1 MNNPTQSRFHQVM
14 NADSDTELY
23 KQLPAFAGVDAD
35 AAHRIGASVEQCAE
49 WLARMAVVLRELSR
63 IANAR
68 LSSEP
73 VLELKVMYSRMAHE
87 SILNA
92 AALERRLDELRSQA
106 HRIQHTLDFHL
117 GDALREAMFSPG
129 TIGLATAFFRVV
141 VPDLLQAIET
151 YLAATNPLADYESV
165 RLLKHARLDLQEHRG
180 FGDEA
185 MVVLLTSLANTK
197 ASTDWEHHLRQY
209 LSRAGGILGD
219 QPIPQHIKL
228 PQPIAEEDYRVGA
241 DFARDARFSPIVP
254 KVVPPAPEGAS
265 PVHAELYEMMW
276 RRSQE
281 TTAAELCAT
290 VAYEWDDDDL
300 GNDFLIDMTRHGWDE
315 ARHGMFGRAALQTEG
330 KQIWEVPAWIGYAR
344 HTMPAPPPKRY
355 AHLAVATE
363 MPAMKHPGGK
373 RGQWEFCRDQA
384 QHPLMTTFQ
393 DFDWAD
399 EVNHVHF
406 GRRWLI
412 QHYFK
417 GDRRKALELGDETVR
432 DRQAFYTQYAAEHPE
447 TDSL

>member
-1 MNNPTQSRFHQVM
+1 MNDPSQIRNNV
-14 NADSDTELY
+14 DLGLY
-23 KQLPAFAGVDAD
+23 KQLPPFAGVDET
-35 AAHRIGASVEQCAE
+35 AAVRVGASVEQSSE

-68 LSSEP
+68 LSAEP
-73 VLELKVMYSRMAHE
+73 VLEIKVMYSRIAHE
-87 SILNA
+87 AILNY

-106 HRIQHTLDFHL
+106 HRIAHASDYHL
-117 GDALREAMFSPG
+117 GDALRESMFSPG
-129 TIGLATAFFRVV
+129 TVGLATAFFRVW
-141 VPDLLQAIET
+141 VPALLQAIED
-151 YLAATNPLADYESV
+151 YLAQINPLADYESA
-165 RLLKHARLDLQEHRG
+165 RILKHARLDLQEHAAVG
-180 FGDEA
+180 EQVMA
-185 MVVLLTSLANTK
+185 VLLQREAHAQASAIWETHLLLYLA
-197 ASTDWEHHLRQY
+197 
-209 LSRAGGILGD
+209 RAGDLLGD
-219 QPIPQHIKL
+219 QPIPADLKL
-228 PQPIAEEDYRVGA
+228 PEPVAEEEYRIGM
-241 DFARDARFSPIVP
+241 DFARDARFDPIIP
-254 KVVPPAPEGAS
+254 KVVPPAPAGS
-265 PVHAELYEMMW
+265 TPVQAELHEMMW

-290 VAYEWDDDDL
+290 VAYEWDDWEGQPL
-300 GNDFLIDMTRHGWDE
+300 GTDFLIDLTRHGWDE
-315 ARHGMFGRAALQTEG
+315 ARHGMFGRAALRTQGEE
-330 KQIWEVPAWIGYAR
+330 IWEVPAWVGYAK
-344 HTMPAPPPKRY
+344 HTLPEPPPMRY

-384 QHPLMTTFQ
+384 RHPLMTTFQ

-432 DRQAFYTQYAAEHPE
+432 ERQAFYAQYEANKPI
-447 TDSL
+447 